1 MEKQSTSSSSS
12 SWIRGSCIGR
22 GCFGTVSKAV
32 SKIDGEV
39 FAVKSVDLATCLPSQ
54 SESLENEIAILRSLK
69 THPHIVR
76 FLDDDVSNE
85 GTTSFRNLHL
95 EYLPEGDVANV
106 GKIVN
111 DETLLRRYVWCLV
124 SALGHV
130 HANEIVHC
138 DVKSKNVL
146 VVNGGSFVKL
156 ADFGSAMEL
165 EKPAAEIAPRGS
177 PLWMAPEVVRR
188 EYQGPESDV
197 WSLGCTVVEMLTGKP
212 AWEDHGFDSLSRI
225 GFSNELPFIPA
236 GVSELCRDFL
246 DKCLRRDR
254 RQRWSCE
261 QLLEHPFLCQ
271 DHHHL
276 LFTTESSPRC
286 VLDWVNSEF
295 EEEEQSDELRV
306 ESMVSAMARI
316 SKLATIGGEAIW
328 ESNGWTE
335 VRGNA
340 SEESGAQW
348 EYPSSTRAE
357 SELNISPESTG
368 DTGTR
373 TVNEDSELTS
383 VITCEIL
390 SLMVLL
396 VVENIQIYATFYT
409 NVFIRILYSCYHNQ
423 NNKKTKLRKNLSF
436 ILSLN
441 FLFGIACDSDRSIY
455 LMKTLLREKTMPGQK
470 IETGHEDTVHDVQM
484 DYYGKRVATA
494 SSDCTIKI
502 TGVSNNGASQHL
514 ATLTGHR
521 GPVWEVAWAHPKFG
535 SMLAS
540 CSYDGQVILWKEGSQ
555 NQWTQ
560 AHVFTDHK
568 TSVNSIAWAPYELGL
583 SLACGSS
590 DGNISVFTGR
600 GDGGW
605 DTTKID
611 QAHPVGVTSVS
622 WAPSTA
628 PGALVSSGLLD
639 PVYKLASGGCDN
651 TVKVWKLS
659 NGSWKMDCFPALQ
672 KHTDWVRGVA
682 WAPNLG
688 LPKSTIASGSQ
699 DGKVVIWTVGKEGE
713 QWEGKVLNDF
723 KAPVWRVSWS
733 LTGNLLAV
741 SDGNNNVTV
750 WKEAVDGEW
759 QQVTAL
765 EP

>member
-1 MEKQSTSSSSS
+1 MEKQSITNTSSSP
-12 SWIRGSCIGR
+12 WIRGSCIGR

-32 SKIDGEV
+32 SKIDGGV
-39 FAVKSVDLATCLPSQ
+39 FAVKSVDLATCRPSQ
-54 SESLENEIAILRSLK
+54 SESLENEITILRSLK
-69 THPHIVR
+69 SHPHIVR
-76 FLDDDVSNE
+76 FLGDDVSKE

-95 EYLPEGDVANV
+95 EYSPEGDVSN
-106 GKIVN
+106 GGIVV
-111 DETLLRRYVWCLV
+111 DETLLRRYAWCLV

-130 HANEIVHC
+130 HSNGIVHC

-146 VVNGGSFVKL
+146 VVNGGSSVKL
-156 ADFGSAMEL
+156 ADFGSAMEFK
-165 EKPAAEIAPRGS
+165 KPTAGIAPRGS
-177 PLWMAPEVVRR
+177 PLWMAPEAIRG

-197 WSLGCTVVEMLTGKP
+197 WSLGCTVIEMLTGKP
-212 AWEDHGFDSLSRI
+212 AWEDNGFDSLSRI
-225 GFSNELPFIPA
+225 GYSNELPFIPA
-236 GVSELCRDFL
+236 GVSELGRDFL

-254 RQRWSCE
+254 SQRWSCG

-271 DHHHL
+271 DHHS
-276 LFTTESSPRC
+276 FVTESSPRC
-286 VLDWVNSEF
+286 VLDWVNSDF
-295 EEEEQSDELRV
+295 EEDEESDVSRV
-306 ESMVSAMARI
+306 ESTVSAMARM
-316 SKLATIGGEAIW
+316 SKLATTGGVKW
-328 ESNGWTE
+328 ESNGWIE
-335 VRGNA
+335 VRANA
-340 SEESGAQW
+340 FEESGAQG
-348 EYPSSTRAE
+348 EYLVSTRVE
-357 SELNISPESTG
+357 SELNTSVRPPGNEEST
-368 DTGTR
+368 
-373 TVNEDSELTS
+373 SAM
-383 VITCEIL
+383 TCE
-390 SLMVLL
+390 LL
-396 VVENIQIYATFYT
+396 LQSGN
-409 NVFIRILYSCYHNQ
+409 
-423 NNKKTKLRKNLSF
+423 
-436 ILSLN
+436 
-441 FLFGIACDSDRSIY
+441 
-455 LMKTLLREKTMPGQK
+455 MPGQK
-470 IETGHEDTVHDVQM
+470 IETGHEDMVHDVQM

-502 TGVSNNGASQHL
+502 TGVSNNGGSQHL

-521 GPVWEVAWAHPKFG
+521 GPVWQVAWAHPKFG
-535 SMLAS
+535 SFLAS

-568 TSVNSIAWAPYELGL
+568 SSVNSIAWAPHDLGL

-600 GDGGW
+600 ADGGW

-622 WAPSTA
+622 WAPATS

-639 PVYKLASGGCDN
+639 PIYKLASGGCDN

-672 KHTDWVRGVA
+672 KHTDWVRDVA

-699 DGKVVIWTVGKEGE
+699 DGKVIIWTVGKEGE
-713 QWEGKVLNDF
+713 QWEGKVLKDF
-723 KAPVWRVSWS
+723 MTPVWRVSWS
-733 LTGNLLAV
+733 LTGNMLAV

-759 QQVTAL
+759 EQVTVL
-765 EP
+765 E

>member
-1 MEKQSTSSSSS
+1 MYE
-12 SWIRGSCIGR
+12 
-22 GCFGTVSKAV
+22 TV
-32 SKIDGEV
+32 G
-39 FAVKSVDLATCLPSQ
+39 
-54 SESLENEIAILRSLK
+54 
-69 THPHIVR
+69 
-76 FLDDDVSNE
+76 
-85 GTTSFRNLHL
+85 
-95 EYLPEGDVANV
+95 
-106 GKIVN
+106 
-111 DETLLRRYVWCLV
+111 RYVWCLV
-124 SALGHV
+124 SALGHI
-130 HANEIVHC
+130 HANGIVHC

-146 VVNGGSFVKL
+146 VANGGSSVKL

-165 EKPAAEIAPRGS
+165 EKPTAEKIAPRGS
-177 PLWMAPEVVRR
+177 PLWMAPEVVSR

-197 WSLGCTVVEMLTGKP
+197 WSLGCTVIEMLTGKP

-236 GVSELCRDFL
+236 GVSELSRL
-246 DKCLRRDR
+246 LGQMLEARQESEMELRSASRASVSMSR
-254 RQRWSCE
+254 PSS
-261 QLLEHPFLCQ
+261 LLVHY
-271 DHHHL
+271 
-276 LFTTESSPRC
+276 R
-286 VLDWVNSEF
+286 VF
-295 EEEEQSDELRV
+295 EEEEEIDELRV

-316 SKLATIGGEAIW
+316 SKLATIGGEAFG
-328 ESNGWTE
+328 NLMVGLRQCFRR
-335 VRGNA
+335 VRGTMGIFEFIKGRIGIKYVTGVYRVGYTD
-340 SEESGAQW
+340 EEAMAG
-348 EYPSSTRAE
+348 
-357 SELNISPESTG
+357 
-368 DTGTR
+368 
-373 TVNEDSELTS
+373 
-383 VITCEIL
+383 
-390 SLMVLL
+390 
-396 VVENIQIYATFYT
+396 
-409 NVFIRILYSCYHNQ
+409 H
-423 NNKKTKLRKNLSF
+423 
-436 ILSLN
+436 
-441 FLFGIACDSDRSIY
+441 
-455 LMKTLLREKTMPGQK
+455 K

-568 TSVNSIAWAPYELGL
+568 TSVSSIAWAPYELGL

-622 WAPSTA
+622 WARPLRL
-628 PGALVSSGLLD
+628 GLFSGLLD

-672 KHTDWVRGVA
+672 KHSDWVRDVA

-733 LTGNLLAV
+733 LTGNLLATAKHLWKKFKEV
-741 SDGNNNVTV
+741 AKFEEAKEESKDASQAAGLLEKLTV
-750 WKEAVDGEW
+750 EEKEEKPVEKVASAEAEKAVEEKKTKES
-759 QQVTAL
+759 VPSA
-765 EP
+765 